1 MTIISTYTRE
11 EAISDGI
18 LLRLEDYLRNEV
30 TKEEYVHDNLEMVQ
44 GGEGKF
50 PMGDLLITAAAA
62 EALHP
67 VDVLHCL
74 LCHKYGDWGE
84 LGAED
89 TESNENAV
97 HQGDRL
103 FSAYNVEHKS
113 NNNVPVRIYVITE
126 WNREA
131 TTIMLPGD
139 Y

>member
-18 LLRLEDYLRNEV
+18 LLHLEDYLRNEV

-50 PMGDLLITAAAA
+50 LMGDLLITVTAAK
-62 EALHP
+62 ALHP

-74 LCHKYGDWGE
+74 LRHKYGDWGE
-84 LGAED
+84 LGTEDAEC
-89 TESNENAV
+89 NEEAV
-97 HQGDRL
+97 QRGDRL
-103 FSAYNVEHKS
+103 CSAYNVEHKI
-113 NNNVPVRIYVITE
+113 NENVPVRIYVITE
-126 WNREA
+126 SNREA
-131 TTIMLPGD
+131 TTVMLPVD